1 MVFEKRTRVR
11 SRFFAHHMWKQTLY
25 HLLNTILSTIFVL
38 VIFFVIL
45 LFVMTLSRTLEYKAN
60 QIHMQWHVLTHLHIT

>member
-45 LFVMTLSRTLEYKAN
+45 LVRHDLKSDFGI
-60 QIHMQWHVLTHLHIT
+60 QG